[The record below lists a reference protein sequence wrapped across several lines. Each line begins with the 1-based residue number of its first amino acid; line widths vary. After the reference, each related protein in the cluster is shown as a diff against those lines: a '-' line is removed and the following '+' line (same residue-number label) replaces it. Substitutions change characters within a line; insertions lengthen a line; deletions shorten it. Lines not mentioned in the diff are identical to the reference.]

1 VIEAMMDDSAPTPV
15 LAYLDLTMLAVL
27 GARERTLEEY
37 KALLEM
43 AGFSLTSV
51 RQTSTPFA
59 LIEAIA
65 A

>member
-1 VIEAMMDDSAPTPV
+1 MDDSAPTPV
-15 LAYLDLTMLAVL
+15 LAYLDLTMLALL
-27 GARERTLEEY
+27 GAKERTLEEY

-43 AGFSLTSV
+43 AGFRLTSI
-51 RQTSTPFA
+51 RQTTTPFA